1 MSGYDE
7 LSSIL
12 SKIVQ
17 NPEFAGMVKE
27 MQGGEGG
34 QSAEEISANMMASLP
49 DMLSKIGPLLGGAN
63 QLNAPK
69 EEKAVPVSSGKPKG
83 SGGRYDKD
91 NAEKLFRALKP
102 YLSKER
108 CEMLDKCM
116 SVMQIS
122 DVMNALGGLDGLKKP

>member
-27 MQGGEGG
+27 MQGGEGS
-34 QSAEEISANMMASLP
+34 QTPEEISASMMASLP
-49 DMLSKIGPLLGGAN
+49 DMLSKIAPLIGGVDK
-63 QLNAPK
+63 LSPPR
-69 EEKAVPVSSGKPKG
+69 EEKKEQTNLGKVN
-83 SGGRYDKD
+83 GGKYDKD

-122 DVMNALGGLDGLKKP
+122 DVMHALGGTDILKKL